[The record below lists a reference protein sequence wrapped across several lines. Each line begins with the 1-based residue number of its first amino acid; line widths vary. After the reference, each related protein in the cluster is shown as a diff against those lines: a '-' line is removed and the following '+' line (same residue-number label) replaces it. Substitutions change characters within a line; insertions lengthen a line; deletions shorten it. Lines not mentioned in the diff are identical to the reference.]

1 MSNVLKFRRRRKWRQ
16 PAMIG
21 AGAAAFLLTATA
33 IGFALPIE
41 APAKDEI
48 TRSFTLCHI
57 GGGTNCVVD
66 GDTLWLDGEKIR
78 IADIDAPETHPP
90 RCDREADLGRRA
102 TERLHDLVNAGPFSV
117 SALGRDTDRYGRKL
131 RVLTRNGQSLG
142 DTLVSEGLAR
152 TWAGRREPWC

>member
-48 TRSFTLCHI
+48 TRSFTLCHT
-57 GGGTNCVVD
+57 GGGINCVVD

-102 TERLHDLVNAGPFSV
+102 TMRLHQLVNDGPFSV
-117 SALGRDTDRYGRKL
+117 SAESREDRYGRQL
-131 RVLTRNGQSLG
+131 RILTRNGESLG
-142 DTLVSEGLAR
+142 DRLVAEGLAR
-152 TWAGRREPWC
+152 PWTGRRAPWC